1 MHKHGGDIY
10 TYENVLDFSAN
21 INPLGTPAA
30 VIEAACSGVRASANY
45 PDPLCRELITAIAGQ
60 EQVKK
65 EQIIC
70 GNGAADLIFALCVA
84 LKPKKAL
91 LIAPSFYE
99 YEQALRAVD
108 CEIRYH
114 YLKEEDGF
122 HLREDYLNALTDDI
136 DIAFLCN
143 PNNPTGILT
152 EKPFLLRILERC
164 RENDIF
170 FVADECFNDFL
181 QEPERNTLK
190 DQLEKYDHFLILKA
204 FTKIYAMAG
213 LRLGFALTANEALLT
228 KMNRC
233 SQPWS
238 VSIPAQKAGIAA
250 LKEKEYIR
258 STLQLIK
265 KERAYLLDAMKAMK
279 EAGFKVYDS
288 AANYIFFQGPP
299 SLYEECLKK
308 QIMIRDCSNY
318 EGLRKGFYRIVV
330 KQHNENRKLIETL
343 KEL

>member
-30 VIEAACSGVRASANY
+30 VIEAACSGVKASANY
-45 PDPLCRELITAIAGQ
+45 PDPLCRELITAIAGH

-70 GNGAADLIFALCVA
+70 GNGAADLIFALCSA

-114 YLKEEDGF
+114 YVTEEDGF
-122 HLREDYLNALTDDI
+122 HLKEDYLNALTGDI

-152 EKPFLLRILERC
+152 EKPFLLRILEQC
-164 RENDIF
+164 RENGIF

-181 QEPERNTLK
+181 QEPKRYTLK
-190 DQLEKYDHFLILKA
+190 DQLEKYDHFLILRA

-213 LRLGFALTANEALLT
+213 LRLGFALTANEALIA
-228 KMNRC
+228 KMKLC

-238 VSIPAQKAGIAA
+238 VSIPAQKAGVAA
-250 LKEKEYIR
+250 VREQAYVKK
-258 STLQLIK
+258 TLQLIQ
-265 KERAYLLDAMKAMK
+265 KERSYLIGVLQ

-288 AANYIFFQGPP
+288 AANYLFFQGPP
-299 SLYEECLKK
+299 SLHKDCLEK

-318 EGLRKGFYRIVV
+318 KGLRKGFYRIVV
-330 KQHNENRKLIETL
+330 KQHDENRKLMETL